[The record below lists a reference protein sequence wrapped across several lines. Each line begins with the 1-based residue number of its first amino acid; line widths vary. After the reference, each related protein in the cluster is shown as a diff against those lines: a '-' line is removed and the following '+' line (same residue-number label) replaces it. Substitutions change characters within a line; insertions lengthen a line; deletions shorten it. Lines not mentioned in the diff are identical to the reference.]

1 MRKSLI
7 YPLVLIVSML
17 IYYALVKHNVVA
29 INFVPSV
36 TFFATLPLILYLE
49 KKYPYNAE
57 WSTNSG
63 DFSTDIIQSLIIL
76 PTLTMSLEKGE
87 LFLNSHYELFSLA
100 DHFSFWIQFI
110 IVLLVSEFLFYCYHR
125 WSHTNKS
132 ILKFHSVHHGATR
145 LYWGNAG
152 RFHFVDVIAQF
163 FLYFIPLF
171 LLRASSDVA
180 ALLLAVTAITG
191 TMEHVNID
199 YKNKYIPYFFNTAE
213 LHHLHHSPNLNECNR
228 NFGKITVLFDLLFGT
243 YLKNEVARESLK
255 PGLPF
260 NKKMPVT
267 LWAQIKHPFR

>member
-1 MRKSLI
+1 MKKSLI
-7 YPLVLIVSML
+7 YPFVFIFAMLV
-17 IYYALVKHNVVA
+17 YYALAKMNVLA
-29 INFVPSV
+29 INFVPSI
-36 TFFATLPLILYLE
+36 TFFITLPVILVLE
-49 KKYPYNAE
+49 KLYPYRAE

-76 PTLTMSLEKGE
+76 PILTMSLEKGE
-87 LFLNSHYELFSLA
+87 LFLNSHFDLFSLA
-100 DHFSFWIQFI
+100 EHFPFWIQFV
-110 IVLLVSEFLFYCYHR
+110 IVLLVSEFLFYWYHR
-125 WSHTNKS
+125 YSHKNKS
-132 ILKFHSVHHGATR
+132 LLKFHSVHHGATR

-152 RFHFVDVIAQF
+152 RFHFVDVLAQF

-171 LLRASSDVA
+171 LVRASVEVS

-213 LHHLHHSPNLNECNR
+213 LHHLHHSPILNECNR
-228 NFGKITVLFDLLFGT
+228 NFGKITVIYDLLFGT
-243 YLKNEVARESLK
+243 YLKDEDVRKKLS

-267 LWAQIKHPFR
+267 LWAQLKHPFR